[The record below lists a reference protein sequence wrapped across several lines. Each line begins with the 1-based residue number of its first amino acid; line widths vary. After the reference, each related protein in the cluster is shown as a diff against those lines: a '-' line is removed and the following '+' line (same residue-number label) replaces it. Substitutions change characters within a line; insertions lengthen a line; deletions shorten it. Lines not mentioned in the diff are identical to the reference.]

1 MKLTCHEVDHPWISI
16 EDFYNEEDL
25 RMVWEELEFL
35 SYPHKLLP
43 PDKTTAAVKDGK
55 ILKKNAAVFLDHLYA
70 NRGVSNILSVNRKLL
85 NCNITND
92 HNLDIFKNHDNWFFK
107 YYKTWD
113 DFTMISYYEDS
124 DYYLPHDDKSGITAI
139 TWFFKEPKR
148 FTGGDL
154 IFPHTKEKIEC
165 KNNKIV
171 VFPSCVVHQA
181 TEIKMEKKYQGQ
193 RLGRYAM
200 SQFLSPAPT
209 L

>member
-1 MKLTCHEVDHPWISI
+1 M
-16 EDFYNEEDL
+16 
-25 RMVWEELEFL
+25 
-35 SYPHKLLP
+35 P

-70 NRGVSNILSVNRKLL
+70 NRGISNILSVNRKLL

-181 TEIKMEKKYQGQ
+181 TQIRMEKKYQGQ